1 MLSLNTGSSGLMDTV
16 SGRRE
21 FGSVKIY
28 ERVVDTDD
36 RTINID
42 SIATVSVGVLPNR
55 FLRWLVWAV
64 AGGVAATGLSM
75 LAGTVARNRFD
86 PFDLIGAMVML
97 AVAVAIYFLGRR
109 ITDTYLL
116 VIGASDGSRTV
127 FPSRNLK
134 HLHEVKDFLTRKI
147 NEQDLS
153 AKLTADFKAAVS
165 RPIINNHNYGGT
177 QYNNNDSG
185 AMAVGTGNQM
195 AVNSPGATVGNGNL
209 HVSGNG
215 NRIGTAE
222 TSYGLNGAAGV
233 QIGTGH
239 VAAGNQSTA
248 AYLDFAGVL
257 PQVVELHRY
266 YAQQANSRHV
276 EERLMELEMLMRS
289 GAASQQQRS
298 RIRELA
304 GDLGDILQAYPAMV
318 QFFGHV
324 GRMVGLS

>member
-1 MLSLNTGSSGLMDTV
+1 MDTV

-42 SIATVSVGVLPNR
+42 SIATVSVGVVPNR
-55 FLRWLVWAV
+55 FLRWLVWTV
-64 AGGVAATGLSM
+64 AGGVAATGLSL
-75 LAGTVARNRFD
+75 LAGTLTRNRFD
-86 PFDLIGAMVML
+86 PADLVGAVTMF
-97 AVAVAIYFLGRR
+97 AVSVAIYFFGRR
-109 ITDTYLL
+109 FKDNYLL

-147 NEQDLS
+147 NEQDVAATL
-153 AKLTADFKAAVS
+153 AADFKAAMS
-165 RPIINNHNYGGT
+165 RPIVHNNNYGGT
-177 QYNNNDSG
+177 QYNNNGSG
-185 AMAVGTGNQM
+185 AFAVGDGNQM
-195 AVNSPGATVGNGNL
+195 AVASPGATVGNGDL
-209 HVSGNG
+209 HVNGSG
-215 NRIGTAE
+215 NRIGTHE

-248 AYLDFAGVL
+248 SHIDFSGVL

-266 YAQQANSRHV
+266 YAQQANSSHV

-289 GAASQQQRS
+289 GAASQQQKS

-304 GDLGDILQAYPAMV
+304 SDLGQILQAYPSMV

-324 GRMVGLS
+324 GRLVGLA

>member
-42 SIATVSVGVLPNR
+42 SIATVSVGVVPNR

-64 AGGVAATGLSM
+64 AGAVALVGLSA
-75 LAGTVARNRFD
+75 LGGSLTRSRFD
-86 PFDLIGAMVML
+86 PADLLGAIVMF
-97 AVAVAIYFLGRR
+97 AVAVAIYFFGRR
-109 ITDTYLL
+109 FTDTYLL

-147 NEQDLS
+147 NEQDVS
-153 AKLTADFKAAVS
+153 ATLAADFKAAMS
-165 RPIINNHNYGGT
+165 RPIVHNNNYGGT
-177 QYNNNDSG
+177 QYNNNGNG
-185 AMAVGTGNQM
+185 AMAIGDGNQM

-209 HVSGNG
+209 HVNGSG
-215 NRIGTAE
+215 NRIGTQE
-222 TSYGLNGAAGV
+222 TSYALNGASGV
-233 QIGTGH
+233 QIGTGN
-239 VAAGNQSTA
+239 VAVGNTSTA
-248 AYLDFAGVL
+248 THLDFSGVL

-304 GDLGDILQAYPAMV
+304 GDLGHILQAYPAMV

-324 GRMVGLS
+324 GRMVGLA

>member
-1 MLSLNTGSSGLMDTV
+1 MLTLNTSSSGLMDTV

-42 SIATVSVGVLPNR
+42 SIATVSVGVVPNR
-55 FLRWLVWAV
+55 LMRWLAWIFAIGIALAS
-64 AGGVAATGLSM
+64 AGLMTSSMAIRGRLDTGQLVVGLIM
-75 LAGTVARNRFD
+75 L
-86 PFDLIGAMVML
+86 L
-97 AVAVAIYFLGRR
+97 VAVAIYFFGRR
-109 ITDTYLL
+109 FKDTYLL

-147 NEQDLS
+147 NEQDVS
-153 AKLTADFKAAVS
+153 ATLAADFKAAMS
-165 RPIINNHNYGGT
+165 RPIVHNNNFGGT
-177 QYNNNDSG
+177 QYNNNGSG
-185 AMAVGTGNQM
+185 TFAVGDGNQM

-209 HVSGNG
+209 HVNGSG
-215 NRIGTAE
+215 NRIGTQE

-239 VAAGNQSTA
+239 IASGNTSAATHI
-248 AYLDFAGVL
+248 DFSGVL

-289 GAASQQQRS
+289 GAASQQQKS

-304 GDLGDILQAYPAMV
+304 GDLGQILQAYPAMV
-318 QFFGHV
+318 QFFSHV
-324 GRMVGLS
+324 GRLVGL

>member
-42 SIATVSVGVLPNR
+42 SIATVSVGVVPNR
-55 FLRWLVWAV
+55 FLRWLVWTI
-64 AGGVAATGLSM
+64 AGGVAATGLSQM
-75 LAGTVARNRFD
+75 AGTLARNRFD
-86 PFDLIGAMVML
+86 LADLAGALTMF
-97 AVAVAIYFLGRR
+97 AVAVAIYFFGRR
-109 ITDTYLL
+109 FKDTYLL

-147 NEQDLS
+147 NEQDVS
-153 AKLTADFKAAVS
+153 ATLAADFKAAMS
-165 RPIINNHNYGGT
+165 RPIVHNNNYGGT
-177 QYNNNDSG
+177 QYNNNGSG
-185 AMAVGTGNQM
+185 AMAVGDGNQM
-195 AVNSPGATVGNGNL
+195 AVGSPGATVGNGNL
-209 HVSGNG
+209 NVNGSGN
-215 NRIGTAE
+215 RFGTHE
-222 TSYGLNGAAGV
+222 TSYGLNGVAGV

-248 AYLDFAGVL
+248 NHIDFSGVL

-266 YAQQANSRHV
+266 YAQQANSSHV

-289 GAASQQQRS
+289 GAASQQQKS

-304 GDLGDILQAYPAMV
+304 SDLGHILQAYPSMV

-324 GRMVGLS
+324 GRLVGLT